1 MSFFH
6 SISQW
11 IKRNGWVS
19 AAIIMILLAG
29 IAYLP
34 NMSKL
39 GIYRDDWHIIFGG
52 RFNGPRDFIN
62 LFSIDRPFVGLNFYI
77 FYRFLG
83 ERILYWNI
91 TALLLRI
98 TGGLFFLALIRRLW
112 PAQSL
117 AGLIMGALFIVFP
130 GFMQQSNAITYTMH
144 LTYTLMLI
152 FSLLTMV
159 IAIQIESPIKRI
171 LFTLLSLFSMAYY
184 FLLYEY
190 VIGIEGLRLA
200 LLVYLVLKN
209 KKEAPFVDQVKL
221 VIKSYWPY
229 LLTAAGLLV
238 WRVFFFHSERPTTD
252 INRLLDQYSSA
263 PIYHIINIAITTL
276 VDFWEITFAAW
287 FVPFYKLARSVS
299 LSQMI
304 LSLFIGLL
312 AAGIVFLA
320 IKAFSPKTNS
330 STNETNEEPDWARHA
345 IWIGAFGLATSIL
358 AVVAAGRDIQY
369 ESILNVVYDR
379 YTLHATPSAILL
391 LGGLLFTVFNQK
403 WRKIWVVVMVGLAVA
418 TQVNAAAIFA
428 DAWETTR
435 QFWWQLSWRAP
446 QLEPGTMLLAGFTD
460 DTVILEEYQISYP
473 GTLIYYPDA
482 RGPMISSSPLVTSV
496 GEKVVMGTK
505 ETAYRRNVEYTND
518 YSNTLIAYFPTTT
531 SCLHVID
538 GRVPIYSAG
547 SSPFTEWLAPFS
559 SLNRID
565 AWADDHVPP
574 QEIFGPK
581 PELTWCYYYQKASLA
596 AQREDWAQVNQ
607 YADEAKQKRL
617 TPTDPS
623 EWMPFLLAHVNSK
636 EYEAAQEEISKIKDN
651 GYIRYQVCKDLDE
664 NVDSPFAASPEARTF
679 LLEELCTW

>member
-1 MSFFH
+1 MSFSH
-6 SISQW
+6 SLNQW

-19 AAIIMILLAG
+19 AAIVMILLAA

-34 NMSKL
+34 MMSKL

-52 RFNGPRDFIN
+52 RTNGPGIF
-62 LFSIDRPFVGLNFYI
+62 LGMFSIDRPFVGLNFYM
-77 FYRFLG
+77 FYRILG
-83 ERILYWNI
+83 EQVLYWNI
-91 TALLLRI
+91 AALLLRI
-98 TGGLFFLALIRRLW
+98 AGGLFFLALIRRLW
-112 PAQSL
+112 PAQPL
-117 AGLIMGALFIVFP
+117 AGVIMGALFIVYP
-130 GFMQQSNAITYTMH
+130 GFLQQSNAITYTMH

-159 IAIQIESPIKRI
+159 IAIQTKSVIKRI
-171 LFTLLSLFSMAYY
+171 FFTLLSLFSMVYY

-190 VIGIEGLRLA
+190 VIGIEGLRVA
-200 LLVYLVLKN
+200 LLVYLIFKN
-209 KKEAPFVDQVKL
+209 QKETTLAGKVKL
-221 VIKSYWPY
+221 VFKSYWPY

-252 INRLLDQYSSA
+252 IDRLLDQYSSA
-263 PIYHIINIAITTL
+263 PFYNLIKIAITVL
-276 VDFWEITFAAW
+276 IDFWEITFAAW

-320 IKAFSPKTNS
+320 IRAVLRRTNS
-330 STNETNEEPDWARHA
+330 STGETNEEPDWAKHA
-345 IWIGAFGLATSIL
+345 IWIGSFGLVTSIL
-358 AVVAAGRDIQY
+358 AVVAAGRDVQY

-403 WRKIWVVVMVGLAVA
+403 WRKIWVVIMVGMAVA
-418 TQVNAAAIFA
+418 TQINAAAIFA
-428 DAWETTR
+428 NAWETTR

-482 RGPMISSSPLVTSV
+482 RGPMISSSPMVPSV

-518 YSNTLIAYFPTTT
+518 YKETLIAYFPTTT
-531 SCLHVID
+531 SCLHVLD
-538 GRVPIYSAG
+538 GRVPIYTAG
-547 SSPFTEWLAPFS
+547 SSPIIEWLAPYS
-559 SLNRID
+559 SLDQID
-565 AWADDHVPP
+565 VWADDHIPP
-574 QEIFGPK
+574 EVIFGPE

-607 YADEAKQKRL
+607 YADVVNQKGL
-617 TPTDPS
+617 SPADPS
-623 EWMPFLLAHVNSK
+623 EWMPFLSAHVNSQ

-664 NVDSPFAASPEARTF
+664 NVDSPFAASPEARIF